1 MSELKNYNESVIIP
15 FLQRKVQEITNQN
28 LVLEVNILV
37 ERQKKAEIETELS
50 NVKKELEELK
60 TQLIES
66 GFAEEVKEETREPN
80 KKKKKIKL
88 ETEVLDASTY

>member
-66 GFAEEVKEETREPN
+66 GFAEEVKEETPEPT